1 MTDDI
6 FVKSKEEKTEPKVE
20 PAWMKE
26 ARDTRIMISSTTSD
40 VMQVV
45 ASTGSV
51 KRSVAHFE
59 RQMSLG
65 SEKK

>member
-1 MTDDI
+1 MTDDL
-6 FVKSKEEKTEPKVE
+6 FVKSASEKTKSVVE

-45 ASTGSV
+45 ASAGSV
-51 KRSVAHFE
+51 
-59 RQMSLG
+59 
-65 SEKK
+65 